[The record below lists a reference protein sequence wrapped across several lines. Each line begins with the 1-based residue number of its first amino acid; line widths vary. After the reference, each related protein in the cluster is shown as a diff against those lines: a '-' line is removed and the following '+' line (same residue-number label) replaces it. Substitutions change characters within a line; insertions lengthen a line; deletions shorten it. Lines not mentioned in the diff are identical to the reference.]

1 MKKKCCHVR
10 MLSPNKTC
18 RKDNLDR
25 VIYAQQ
31 HNYPFIDQ
39 HLRESKKIQAS
50 IHIYMYIMLP
60 LKGHEANLQS
70 CLNQAVV
77 QHNVRLNG
85 KPVRQKPRHIVQQ
98 VLERPTQ
105 QCQKFL
111 ADYALTQQNFVAASM
126 EQSVSNRLPSSKQME
141 DRPSGK
147 KSFKMM
153 QV

>member
-10 MLSPNKTC
+10 MLSPNKSC

-25 VIYAQQ
+25 VIYVQQ
-31 HNYPFIDQ
+31 HNYPLINQ
-39 HLRESKKIQAS
+39 QLRESKKIQAA
-50 IHIYMYIMLP
+50 IHIYMYMLP
-60 LKGHEANLQS
+60 LKGHEANPQS

-85 KPVRQKPRHIVQQ
+85 KPLREKPRNIVQQ
-98 VLERPTQ
+98 LLERPTQ

-111 ADYALTQQNFVAASM
+111 ADYALTQQHFVAASM

-147 KSFKMM
+147 KSFKMT

>member
-10 MLSPNKTC
+10 MLSPNKSC

-25 VIYAQQ
+25 VIYMQQ
-31 HNYPFIDQ
+31 HNYPLINQ
-39 HLRESKKIQAS
+39 HLRESKKIQAA
-50 IHIYMYIMLP
+50 IHINMYMLP
-60 LKGHEANLQS
+60 LKDHEANPQS

-85 KPVRQKPRHIVQQ
+85 KPLREKPRNIVQQ
-98 VLERPTQ
+98 LLERPTK

-111 ADYALTQQNFVAASM
+111 ADYALTQQHFVAASM

-147 KSFKMM
+147 KSFKMT

>member
-10 MLSPNKTC
+10 MLSPNKSC

-25 VIYAQQ
+25 VIYVQQ
-31 HNYPFIDQ
+31 HNYPLINQ
-39 HLRESKKIQAS
+39 QLRESKKIQAA
-50 IHIYMYIMLP
+50 IHIYMYMLP
-60 LKGHEANLQS
+60 LKGHEANPQS

-85 KPVRQKPRHIVQQ
+85 KPLREKPRNIVQQ
-98 VLERPTQ
+98 LLERLTQ

-111 ADYALTQQNFVAASM
+111 ADYALTQQHFVAASM

-147 KSFKMM
+147 KSFKMT